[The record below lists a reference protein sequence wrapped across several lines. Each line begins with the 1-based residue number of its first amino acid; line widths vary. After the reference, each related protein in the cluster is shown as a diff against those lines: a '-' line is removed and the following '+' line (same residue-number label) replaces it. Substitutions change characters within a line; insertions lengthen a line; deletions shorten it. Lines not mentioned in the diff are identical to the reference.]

1 MKVTVILKLLCHCA
15 CALFF
20 FSAAGFSAANK
31 INIQGTF
38 FQNDGVT
45 PITGA
50 SHVVDVRLYT
60 NAIPTA
66 GETIYFGEKH
76 TSVDLATDGKF
87 NILLGQGNLLPEV
100 NIPLDNVSFDKQ
112 YFMEVTLDTVT
123 VLGRQ
128 PLGSSGYASGSQ
140 GNFITNGTLM
150 MKGGSP
156 VRLYRPLNDYN
167 WQIYNDWANNLRI
180 DNYNSAGS
188 IYRQVLYMSDT
199 GRIGIGTTDPQF
211 NLAIHGSN
219 AKVSIA
225 NTNTTSTS
233 ELHIGG
239 QYPYEGYLSF
249 YVPSWH
255 AENRT
260 RGIYTNGGN
269 IAFNMYTCAGWENAL
284 TIWAPGGGAAGSGT
298 RVGIGGITDPQYIL
312 DVNGN
317 ARCTSLTETSDERL
331 KKEVEPLPV
340 NIVSRIKNLKT
351 VKYSVNE
358 NEMNKALKHEVQT
371 VFSDT
376 NTFVSQTN
384 QTSPGKKDTPA
395 KKADKKQLGVIA
407 QDLEAQFPELVL
419 TDENGYKSVAYSRIS
434 VVLLEAIKEQQSEI
448 EALRQEITQL
458 KNKK

>member
-1 MKVTVILKLLCHCA
+1 M
-15 CALFF
+15 
-20 FSAAGFSAANK
+20 
-31 INIQGTF
+31 
-38 FQNDGVT
+38 DR
-45 PITGA
+45 
-50 SHVVDVRLYT
+50 RL
-60 NAIPTA
+60 
-66 GETIYFGEKH
+66 E
-76 TSVDLATDGKF
+76 
-87 NILLGQGNLLPEV
+87 
-100 NIPLDNVSFDKQ
+100 
-112 YFMEVTLDTVT
+112 
-123 VLGRQ
+123 
-128 PLGSSGYASGSQ
+128 
-140 GNFITNGTLM
+140 
-150 MKGGSP
+150 
-156 VRLYRPLNDYN
+156 
-167 WQIYNDWANNLRI
+167 
-180 DNYNSAGS
+180 
-188 IYRQVLYMSDT
+188 
-199 GRIGIGTTDPQF
+199 
-211 NLAIHGSN
+211 
-219 AKVSIA
+219 
-225 NTNTTSTS
+225 
-233 ELHIGG
+233 
-239 QYPYEGYLSF
+239 
-249 YVPSWH
+249 
-255 AENRT
+255 
-260 RGIYTNGGN
+260 
-269 IAFNMYTCAGWENAL
+269 
-284 TIWAPGGGAAGSGT
+284 PGGGAAGSGT